1 MRMKR
6 GSVKT
11 LASWYFD
18 AVLGGIHCNA
28 HATEIFSNGGNP
40 VCFLDAQ
47 FSSITDAQPILADSA
62 KHGQN
67 RNFIDNSG
75 CRCAFDDTSFYTRG
89 FHLQSANQF
98 TVYFLDVQGLNG
110 RAHTA

>member
-6 GSVKT
+6 GGVKT
-11 LASWYFD
+11 PASWYFD
-18 AVLGGIHCNA
+18 AVGSGIHCNA
-28 HATEIFSNGGNP
+28 HATEIFGNGGNP

-47 FSSITDAQPILADSA
+47 FSTITDDQPILADSA

-75 CRCAFDDTSFYTRG
+75 CRCAFDDASFDTRG

-98 TVYFLDVQGLNG
+98 PVYFLDVQELNV
-110 RAHTA
+110 RAYTA